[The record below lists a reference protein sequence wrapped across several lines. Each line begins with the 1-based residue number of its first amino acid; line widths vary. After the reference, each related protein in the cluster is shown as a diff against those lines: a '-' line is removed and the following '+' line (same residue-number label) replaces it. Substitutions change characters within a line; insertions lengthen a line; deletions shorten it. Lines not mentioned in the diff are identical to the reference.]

1 MRSGA
6 LTFSMIIV
14 ADDLTGALDAA
25 APFASRGLRTVVGTR
40 PDAAAA
46 ALSRGGD
53 VVSLNTASR
62 DLTPQSARERVAQVL
77 ALLPAGQRLF
87 KKVDSRLKGNVEAEL
102 STFPAPRFA
111 VLPAIPEFGRIVE
124 GGHIRGFGVD
134 LPIPIAAALG
144 PLAARADVP
153 DTPTVAEMREA
164 LDAAPPEAL
173 LVGARGLADAL
184 AERLTPRRPQ
194 AQRRLGRALTMVI
207 GSRDPITLVQ
217 IDALKHHYPAMRV
230 LEAPN
235 GRLVPRERD
244 GPASPLTLLQA
255 TAGGGDTAAG
265 TVAAALSQSLRHCCL
280 AGRDGL
286 LISGGATAEIVLQ
299 TLGLDLLEVIGE
311 IAAGLPVSKAG
322 DLTIITKSGGFG
334 SRDALVEVAAAYL
347 IQ

>member
-6 LTFSMIIV
+6 LTFSMVIV

-25 APFASRGLRTVVGTR
+25 APFASRGLRTVVGAR
-40 PDAAAA
+40 PEAAAA

-53 VVSLNTASR
+53 VISLNTASR
-62 DLTPQSARERVAQVL
+62 ELAPQSARERVEQVL

-102 STFPAPRFA
+102 SAFPARRFA

-124 GGHIRGFGVD
+124 GGHIHGFGVD
-134 LPIPIAAALG
+134 LPISIATALG
-144 PLAARADVP
+144 TLAVRADVP
-153 DTPTVAEMREA
+153 DTRTVAELRVA

-184 AERLTPRRPQ
+184 AERLAQRPPQ
-194 AQRRLGRALTMVI
+194 AQGRLGRALTMVI
-207 GSRDPITLVQ
+207 GSRDPITLAQ
-217 IDALKHHYPAMRV
+217 IDALRHLYPAMSI
-230 LEAPN
+230 LKAPN
-235 GRLVPRERD
+235 GTLPPREQD
-244 GPASPLTLLQA
+244 EPAPPLTLLQA
-255 TAGGGDTAAG
+255 TPGDGDAAAG
-265 TVAAALSQSLRHCCL
+265 PVAAALSRSLRNCCL

-299 TLGLDLLEVIGE
+299 ALELDLLEVTGE
-311 IAAGLPVSKAG
+311 IVAGLPVSKAG

-334 SRDALVEVAAAYL
+334 SPDALVEVAAAYL